1 MTQKPKTIRTIRVV
15 TSICQSSLKSDWLNR
30 CPVVVVAGHCCY
42 FILHSHLL
50 SHLIQWNAFIWIELL
65 FFLVRCRCLLALFFS
80 YIIHSEK
87 EKNGIFWVFHI
98 IFTIALQINEKKK
111 LCVTFTFWLSEC
123 FIESRYEPLC
133 ADLFKSHRFSSHFIS
148 CLGWIV
154 TLAGKSLCLSSGTQV
169 NTNQTWSFHLLNH
182 F

>member
-1 MTQKPKTIRTIRVV
+1 M
-15 TSICQSSLKSDWLNR
+15 SR
-30 CPVVVVAGHCCY
+30 CCCCWPLLL
-42 FILHSHLL
+42 LHSSFTFTVSSNSMKCIYLNWTSFFFGSVSLFIGSFLFLHHSFRKGKKRNLL
-50 SHLIQWNAFIWIELL
+50 GVPH
-65 FFLVRCRCLLALFFS
+65 
-80 YIIHSEK
+80 H
-87 EKNGIFWVFHI
+87 FHNS
-98 IFTIALQINEKKK
+98 TANKWKKK

-148 CLGWIV
+148 YLGWIV

>member
-1 MTQKPKTIRTIRVV
+1 M
-15 TSICQSSLKSDWLNR
+15 SR
-30 CPVVVVAGHCCY
+30 CCCCWPLLL
-42 FILHSHLL
+42 LHSSFTFTVS
-50 SHLIQWNAFIWIELL
+50 SHSMKCIYLNWTS

-123 FIESRYEPLC
+123 FIEARYEPLC